1 MRLNAHA
8 LPIFVA
14 DCSSSQ
20 NAHQARVE
28 PVARD
33 PFARKI
39 KIRKASD
46 FNRRNGLN
54 GRNRP
59 SQNPDPHFLNGF

>member
-1 MRLNAHA
+1 MRCQYLWRIAA
-8 LPIFVA
+8 RLKMLTRPGLSPLPV
-14 DCSSSQ
+14 
-20 NAHQARVE
+20 
-28 PVARD
+28 D